1 MDRRLRRWV
10 GVAGL
15 VFVVLVV
22 LSGVLSG
29 NAPNTHASA
38 AKVVAFYHKH
48 KSGIAAQAYFVEAA
62 IFVGL
67 FFFWYLRDLVAT
79 VPANRRLAT
88 IGFAGVVIFA
98 VSGGMSA
105 GLNWAA
111 ADSVGHVDPTVTQTL
126 NVLQMDLVNFV
137 TGPGAGVFLVAT
149 GIALIRSGI
158 LGRWLGWVGVILGVV
173 SLILPFFGPLP
184 TGLWVL
190 IASIVILVQSRGA
203 VSRQEEPAIPP
214 IPTA

>member
-1 MDRRLRRWV
+1 MDRRLKRWL

-22 LSGVLSG
+22 LSGVVGG
-29 NAPNTHASA
+29 NEPNAHASA

-48 KSGIAAQAYFVEAA
+48 KSSVAAQAYLVEAA

-79 VPANRRLAT
+79 VPTNRRLAN

-98 VSGGMSA
+98 VSGGLSA

-126 NVLQMDLVNFV
+126 NVLQMDFV
-137 TGPGAGVFLVAT
+137 AFVSGPGSGVFLVAT
-149 GIALIRSGI
+149 GIALLRSGF
-158 LGRWLGWVGVILGVV
+158 LARWLGWVGVILGVI
-173 SLILPFFGPLP
+173 SLILPFLGPLP
-184 TGLWVL
+184 IGLWVL
-190 IASIVILVQSRGA
+190 IASIIILVQNRGE
-203 VSRQEEPAIPP
+203 VTREEEPAIPP
-214 IPTA
+214 VRTA